1 MSQDLFN
8 LYSTIKTKASQVRP
22 QSRKQSFE
30 LWCFFPLSLKTAEI
44 RSAVSAVLSILPCWL
59 VYSRSAAFIHIA
71 VAQ

>member
-30 LWCFFPLSLKTAEI
+30 LCFFPLSLKTAEV

>member
-8 LYSTIKTKASQVRP
+8 LYSTIKTKASQVRS

-30 LWCFFPLSLKTAEI
+30 LWCFFPLSLKTAEV

-59 VYSRSAAFIHIA
+59 VYSRSSAFIHIE